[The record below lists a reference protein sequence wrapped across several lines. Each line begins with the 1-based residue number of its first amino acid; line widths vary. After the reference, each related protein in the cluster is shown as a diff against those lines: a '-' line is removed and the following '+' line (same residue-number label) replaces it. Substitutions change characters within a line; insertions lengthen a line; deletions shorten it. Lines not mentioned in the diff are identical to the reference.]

1 MPPVFVGIIQTLRI
15 HTSCIACSRRVAGLS
30 PRLLLTRL
38 SKQMYAFFSH
48 PPPSLGAFPL
58 SPGRKM
64 RLQPPAAGVPS
75 AGTMAPRPGLHPG
88 ALAAQVSMY
97 RGQSFPQNLSTRK
110 FLKSKGATQRLK
122 RGARKEQ
129 LFQFRAK
136 R

>member
-1 MPPVFVGIIQTLRI
+1 
-15 HTSCIACSRRVAGLS
+15 
-30 PRLLLTRL
+30 
-38 SKQMYAFFSH
+38 MYAFFSH